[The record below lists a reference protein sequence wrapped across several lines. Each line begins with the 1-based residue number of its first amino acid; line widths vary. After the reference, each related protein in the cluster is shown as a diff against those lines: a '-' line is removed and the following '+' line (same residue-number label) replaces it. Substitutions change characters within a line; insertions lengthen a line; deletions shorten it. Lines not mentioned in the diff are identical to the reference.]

1 MSYILTS
8 FFASFLPSQITTAIL
23 PYLSANLPSIFPP
36 APKGSPRYLYNYRL
50 AFTGVICI
58 WQAYSFFKDGMGNE
72 DDWYRLLSVQGNAD
86 EDALKSAFRTLA
98 RRHHPD
104 RAGNDSDDHFILA
117 RKAYETL
124 SDPVKRYAYD
134 RFGPKILQWKA
145 ASVREYIFFG
155 LQNSIG
161 FYIFSGGIISPW

>member
-1 MSYILTS
+1 MYVSCWTTSTLFCTWSALSIYPCLDIVTIFYQNSGQRIHGQGTLMSYILTS

-86 EDALKSAFRTLA
+86 EDALKSAFRTLYVQPSF
-98 RRHHPD
+98 PD
-104 RAGNDSDDHFILA
+104 
-117 RKAYETL
+117 
-124 SDPVKRYAYD
+124 V
-134 RFGPKILQWKA
+134 
-145 ASVREYIFFG
+145 
-155 LQNSIG
+155 
-161 FYIFSGGIISPW
+161 